1 MKATSA
7 LILLAHGSRVPQTSR
22 EMRKLAGKLQRSQK
36 GLLVKAAFLGLIK
49 PDLSQSLVEV
59 ALEGVKK
66 VHILPLFLFTGKHVL
81 DDIPALIKASRVLYP
96 EMKLVLHKPIGQHV
110 SFVDFLVGKRTIF
123 CQIRERIGQTL
134 GSWWDTVAP
143 IEIEEF
149 HLMQQITA
157 ARVNLLLHLL
167 GRDFFA
173 HNHRQ
178 VP

>member
-81 DDIPALIKASRVLYP
+81 EDIPTLIKASRVLYP
-96 EMKLVLHKPIGQHV
+96 GMKLVLHKPIGHHV
-110 SFVDFLVGKRTIF
+110 GFVDFLLEAG
-123 CQIRERIGQTL
+123 GM
-134 GSWWDTVAP
+134 A
-143 IEIEEF
+143 
-149 HLMQQITA
+149 
-157 ARVNLLLHLL
+157 
-167 GRDFFA
+167 
-173 HNHRQ
+173 
-178 VP
+178 